1 MDIFEAIGRRVS
13 VRHFSGRP
21 LDPAI
26 IERIIAAGTAAPSA
40 CNRQAWRFIVVTDQA
55 VKDCLHRSGGSPF
68 IPGAPAGVLV
78 LYHRFSANL
87 EYPDNI
93 ESAAACVQNMALAA
107 TALGVGSCWIN
118 HLPSRKIVRRLF
130 SIPRCYDIIA
140 YLALGYPQ
148 KVTEPMPRKHLQL
161 SDVLSYN
168 TFGEARP
175 AEVRDPGRLAIWC
188 MLRFLKCYARLP
200 VLLKR
205 PLQPAVK
212 KMVRTYFDPDH
223 SF

>member
-13 VRHFSGRP
+13 VRHFAERP
-21 LDPAI
+21 LDPGI

-40 CNRQAWRFIVVTDQA
+40 CNRQAWRFIVVTEQA
-55 VKDCLHRSGGSPF
+55 VKECLQRSGGSPF

-78 LYHRFSANL
+78 LYHRFTANL
-87 EYPDNI
+87 DYPDNI

-118 HLPSRKIVRRLF
+118 HLPPQKTLRRLF

-140 YLALGYPQ
+140 YLALGYPREA
-148 KVTEPMPRKHLQL
+148 VGPVPRKHQQL
-161 SDVLSYN
+161 SEVVSYN
-168 TFGEARP
+168 TFKEARP
-175 AEVRDPGRLAIWC
+175 AASRDPGRLAIWC
-188 MLRFLKCYARLP
+188 MLRFLYLYARLP
-200 VLLKR
+200 AFLKR
-205 PLQPAVK
+205 GLQPAVS
-212 KMVRTYFDPDH
+212 KMVRAYFEPDH